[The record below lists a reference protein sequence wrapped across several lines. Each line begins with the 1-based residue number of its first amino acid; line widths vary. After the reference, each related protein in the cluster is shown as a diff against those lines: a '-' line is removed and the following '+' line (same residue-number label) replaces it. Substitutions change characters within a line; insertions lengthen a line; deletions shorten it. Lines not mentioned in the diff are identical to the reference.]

1 MTLYDIVSKAQYM
14 QVFSIYLTNA
24 YDQNIPIARGT
35 RNEMLELDAEEN
47 EEDFFK
53 HLMCQVEYYHITENG
68 VMVIFIRDEHFEEQ
82 ASYNYSDE
90 YVKRWDKFNPKTRPW
105 LHGIETEEY
114 TDKYL
119 WKFAGCSKSDSQER
133 SGEG

>member
-35 RNEMLELDAEEN
+35 RNEMIGLDAEEN
-47 EEDFFK
+47 EEDFFNY
-53 HLMCQVEYYHITENG
+53 LMCQVEYYHITENG
-68 VMVIFIRDEHFEEQ
+68 VMVIFIRDEHFEER

-90 YVKRWDKFNPKTRPW
+90 YVKIWDTFNPKTRPW

-119 WKFAGCSKSDSQER
+119 WKFAGCSKSDS
-133 SGEG
+133 

>member
-35 RNEMLELDAEEN
+35 RNEMIELDVNEN
-47 EEDFFK
+47 EEKFFN
-53 HLMCQVEYYHITENG
+53 HLMCQVEYFHITEKA
-68 VMVIFIRDEHFEEQ
+68 VMVIFIKDEHFDEEV
-82 ASYNYSDE
+82 SYKYSDE
-90 YVKRWDKFNPKTRPW
+90 YVERWDEYDPKTRPW
-105 LHGIETEEY
+105 LHGFETEEY

-119 WKFAGCSKSDSQER
+119 CRFKGYSKSDDGVKE
-133 SGEG
+133 

>member
-35 RNEMLELDAEEN
+35 RNEMIGLDAEEN
-47 EEDFFK
+47 DENFFN

-119 WKFAGCSKSDSQER
+119 WKFAGYSKSDSQGKER
-133 SGEG
+133 

>member
-1 MTLYDIVSKAQYM
+1 VTLYDLVSKAQYM

-35 RNEMLELDAEEN
+35 RTEMIAMDAEEN
-47 EEDFFK
+47 EEDFFR
-53 HLMCQVEYYHITENG
+53 HLMCEVEYFHITDKRI
-68 VMVIFIRDEHFEEQ
+68 MVVFIRDEHFEDR

-90 YVKRWDKFNPKTRPW
+90 YVKRWDNFNPKTRPW

-119 WKFAGCSKSDSQER
+119 WKFAGYKIDEDVNAD
-133 SGEG
+133 EET

>member
-35 RNEMLELDAEEN
+35 RREMVWLDEKEN
-47 EEDFFK
+47 EEDFFN
-53 HLMCQVEYYHITENG
+53 HLMCQVEYFHITEKR
-68 VMVIFIRDEHFEEQ
+68 VMVVFIRDEHFEEQ

-119 WKFAGCSKSDSQER
+119 WKFAGCSKSDGQE
-133 SGEG
+133 SEG

>member
-35 RNEMLELDAEEN
+35 RSKMLWLDTEEN
-47 EEDFFK
+47 EEDFFN
-53 HLMCQVEYYHITENG
+53 HLMCQVEYFHITEKR
-68 VMVIFIRDEHFEEQ
+68 VMVVFIRDEHFEEQ

-90 YVKRWDKFNPKTRPW
+90 YVKRWDESNPKTRPW

-119 WKFAGCSKSDSQER
+119 WKFVGCSKSDGQE
-133 SGEG
+133 SEEI

>member
-35 RNEMLELDAEEN
+35 RSEMISMDADEN

-53 HLMCQVEYYHITENG
+53 HLMCDVEYFHITDKG
-68 VMVIFIRDEHFEEQ
+68 VMVVFIRDEHFEEP
-82 ASYNYSDE
+82 ASFNYSDE
-90 YVKRWDKFNPKTRPW
+90 YVKRWDNFNPKTRPW

-114 TDKYL
+114 TNKYL
-119 WKFAGCSKSDSQER
+119 WKFAGYSYSESEV
-133 SGEG
+133 E

>member
-35 RNEMLELDAEEN
+35 RNEMFELDAEEN
-47 EEDFFK
+47 EGEFFN
-53 HLMCQVEYYHITENG
+53 HLMCQVDYYHITENE
-68 VMVIFIRDEHFEEQ
+68 VMVIFIRDEHFEKQ

-105 LHGIETEEY
+105 LYGIETEEY

-119 WKFAGCSKSDSQER
+119 WKFAGCSKSDSQKR
-133 SGEG
+133 SGEE

>member
-14 QVFSIYLTNA
+14 QVFSIYLTNV

-35 RNEMLELDAEEN
+35 RSEMLGLDVDEN
-47 EEDFFK
+47 EESFFQ
-53 HLMCQVEYYHITENG
+53 HLMCEVEYFHITDKG
-68 VMVIFIRDEHFEEQ
+68 VIVVFIRDDHFEER
-82 ASYNYSDE
+82 ASYNYSDA
-90 YVKRWDKFNPKTRPW
+90 YVKKWKNTDPKTRPW

-119 WKFAGCSKSDSQER
+119 WKFAGYAESEN
-133 SGEG
+133 EE

>member
-14 QVFSIYLTNA
+14 QVFSIYLTNV

-35 RNEMLELDAEEN
+35 RNEMIGLDAEEN
-47 EEDFFK
+47 DEDFFN
-53 HLMCQVEYYHITENG
+53 HLICQVEYYHITENG

-90 YVKRWDKFNPKTRPW
+90 YVKRWDRFNPKTRPW
-105 LHGIETEEY
+105 LYGIETEEY

-119 WKFAGCSKSDSQER
+119 WKFAGCSKSDSQE
-133 SGEG
+133 SEVL

>member
-1 MTLYDIVSKAQYM
+1 MKLYDIVSKAQYM

-35 RNEMLELDAEEN
+35 RSEMISMDVDGN
-47 EEDFFK
+47 EEGFFD
-53 HLMCQVEYYHITENG
+53 HLMCDVEYFHITDKG
-68 VMVIFIRDEHFEEQ
+68 VMVVFIRDEHFEEQ

-90 YVKRWDKFNPKTRPW
+90 YVKRWNNLDPKTRPW

-119 WKFAGCSKSDSQER
+119 RKFAGYTESEDKK
-133 SGEG
+133 